1 MGIVDD
7 IATKL
12 GGKQGQEGGLASLQ
26 KLFSSSGGLQG
37 ITSRLTNHGQGQQ
50 VQSWV
55 GTGTN
60 QPVSGQQMQQAVDP
74 NQLHAVAQQAGMSD
88 EEASEQVARA
98 MPEMVNQATPQGR
111 IPEQDPFAK
120 GVDALKR
127 MLKL

>member
-1 MGIVDD
+1 MGILDD
-7 IATKL
+7 ITTKL

-37 ITSRLTNHGQGQQ
+37 MTSKLVNHGQGKQ

-55 GTGTN
+55 GTGDN
-60 QPVSGQQMQQAVDP
+60 QPVSGQQIQQVVDP

-88 EEASEQVARA
+88 EEASEHVAKA
-98 MPEMVNQATPQGR
+98 MPEMVNQVTPQGQ
-111 IPEQDPFAK
+111 IPPQDPFSK
-120 GVDALKR
+120 GVGTLKK